1 VKLQT
6 FVVLCT
12 STGHVL
18 GHVLAYNETD
28 AKRSAAAYGWTI
40 NIKVRA
46 A

>member
-1 VKLQT
+1 VKLKHYT
-6 FVVLCT
+6 VLCA

-46 A
+46 T